1 MKHNGMAGLL
11 AGLLLMPAAQ
21 AAAQRRVLVYDRVQN
36 VPVAYAN
43 VYKAEGGTF
52 RGTTSDGNGVAVI
65 DFGFHRLR
73 VSHVG
78 YQSCAFTVLPDTI
91 FLTPKENQL
100 AEVVVRDEEPQWIR
114 PWLQRLVG
122 EKRRRYRAAAACYDY
137 DYTTRSTSDSSGYWF
152 ENKGKM
158 RIPAFREKQLFR
170 IKPGRGYIHF
180 KDVTAG
186 CDFSNLK
193 RMVYHDF
200 VDELDARFIR
210 QHVFRVNDA
219 FRSGNRNIVQ
229 LYFKSAKY
237 GREDRGYLTVDTAMR
252 AVLAVSRETGLR
264 YNVDNHT
271 NRFTRGAVGMLT
283 GWRYSEWL
291 VSSETRYH
299 VDSVSC
305 YPSVCRYK
313 AYLLAESAKGRFAG
327 RRFESYEAELTL
339 SPAVDA
345 DGPAYIDLPEPWY
358 MKLILGKK
366 ERLAEERL
374 QSIPKEHVVY

>member
-1 MKHNGMAGLL
+1 MWHCHLVSERQTTETWVANDTIRLMKHNGMAGLL
-11 AGLLLMPAAQ
+11 AGLLLMLAGQ
-21 AAAQRRVLVYDRVQN
+21 AAAQRRVLVYDRMQN

-65 DFGFHRLR
+65 DFDFHRLR

-91 FLTPKENQL
+91 FLTSKENQL
-100 AEVVVRDEEPQWIR
+100 AEVVVRDEELQWIR

-158 RIPAFREKQLFR
+158 RIPAFR
-170 IKPGRGYIHF
+170 
-180 KDVTAG
+180 
-186 CDFSNLK
+186 
-193 RMVYHDF
+193 
-200 VDELDARFIR
+200 
-210 QHVFRVNDA
+210 
-219 FRSGNRNIVQ
+219 Q

-237 GREDRGYLTVDTAMR
+237 GKEDRGYLTVDTAMR

-374 QSIPKEHVVY
+374 QAIPKEHVVY